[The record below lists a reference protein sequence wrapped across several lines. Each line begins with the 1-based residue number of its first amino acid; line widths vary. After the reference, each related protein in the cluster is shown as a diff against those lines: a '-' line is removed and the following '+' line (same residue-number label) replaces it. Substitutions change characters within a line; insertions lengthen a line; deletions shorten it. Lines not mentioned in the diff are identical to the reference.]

1 VRILAS
7 YSEGR
12 AHQHLLPAWLAGNAV
27 PNLPTAEPQF
37 WTGTSSIVWSVFAR
51 VNNATYALLG
61 GTTPAPV
68 PGASTNATVVS
79 GSYTSTNSIFVLQ
92 AGGVTFTL
100 DFFSPVSPKNYVR
113 QSMPFSYLTVT
124 ANASTASVVQIYSDI
139 DGSWAYPGPAKT
151 SSYTT
156 SGTAG
161 VYQVQLATP
170 STYGE
175 ATDMALWGQAVYAT
189 ASDSSP
195 FTYQAGD
202 PATVRGQFVSS
213 GTLTGVTPAWTYGA
227 VTGFSH
233 QLGSF
238 SGSKSV
244 QFAVGFVREQAINYL
259 GAPHTG
265 YYRSKYAN
273 TVDAVVGFFADYS
286 AALAESKNL
295 HAAVIGAATSTVNA
309 QYADIISLSVRQ
321 AFGGTDLVI
330 PESSLDTSKARMFMK
345 EISSDGNVNTLDV
358 IFPAYPIFRLVNPEY
373 LRMQLEPLLS
383 YMQAGLWPHNYAVH
397 DLGSNYPNATGHNLG
412 NAEFM
417 PLESTGD
424 LIMLTLAYQQASG
437 NTAFAKTYQ
446 TLLTGYANYLSAN
459 GTYPILQFSTNDVL
473 GQLVNQTNLAIK
485 SAVGLTAFGA
495 LYGISSYTSA
505 GVAMAN
511 KISTLGLGLGQSGS
525 SQFYNLQYGSNT
537 WFMGFNLVADYWLG
551 LSTFPSSAN
560 AMQSAIYGGTGRQA
574 AGVPLD
580 GAVAFGKTD
589 WQMWSASA
597 SSTATRNQM
606 VADLHAYISN
616 GINTAPL
623 SDRYLTQAS
632 GSNPAGTY
640 DSVRNRPT
648 VGGHFGLLMKNPSAF
663 TSLLG

>member
-1 VRILAS
+1 V
-7 YSEGR
+7 
-12 AHQHLLPAWLAGNAV
+12 
-27 PNLPTAEPQF
+27 PQF
-37 WTGTSSIVWSVFAR
+37 WTGSDSIVWGVFAR

-68 PGASTNATVVS
+68 QGISTNATVVS
-79 GSYTSTNSIFVLQ
+79 GSYTSTNSVFVLK

-100 DFFSPVSPKNYVR
+100 DFFSPVSPKDYVR

-124 ANASTASVVQIYSDI
+124 ADVSTKSTIQIYSDI
-139 DGSWAYPGPAKT
+139 DGSWAHPGPAK
-151 SSYTT
+151 SWSYEQ
-156 SGTAG
+156 SGAAG
-161 VYQVQLATP
+161 VYQIELANQALY
-170 STYGE
+170 SE
-175 ATDMALWGQAVYAT
+175 ERDMALWGQAVLAT
-189 ASDSSP
+189 TPSSGST
-195 FTYQAGD
+195 FTHQAGSA
-202 PATVRGQFVSS
+202 ATVRGQFVSN
-213 GTLTGVTPAWTYGA
+213 GALTGATPDWTSGA
-227 VTGFSH
+227 VSGFSH
-233 QLGSF
+233 QLGTF

-244 QFAVGFVREQAINYL
+244 QFAVGYVREQAVNYL
-259 GAPHTG
+259 DAPHTG

-273 TVDAVVGFFADYS
+273 TVDAVVGFFADYP
-286 AALAESKNL
+286 AALAESKTL
-295 HAAVIGAATSTVNA
+295 HAAVVGAATSTVNA
-309 QYADIISLSVRQ
+309 QYADILSLSVRQ

-437 NTAFAKTYQ
+437 NTAFAKPYES
-446 TLLTGYANYLSAN
+446 LLKGYADYLQAN
-459 GTYPILQFSTNDVL
+459 GQSPILQFSTNDVL
-473 GQLVNQTNLAIK
+473 GQLVGQTNLVIK

-495 LYGISSYTSA
+495 LYGDDSYTSA
-505 GVAMAN
+505 GVAMA
-511 KISTLGLGLGQSGS
+511 KKLSTVGQGLGQSGS
-525 SQFYNLQYGSNT
+525 TQFFNLQLGSNT
-537 WFMGFNLVADYWLG
+537 WFMDFNLVADYWLG
-551 LSTFPSSAN
+551 LNTFPPSAN
-560 AMQSAIYGGTGRQA
+560 TMQSELYGGMGRQA
-574 AGVPLD
+574 GGVPLD
-580 GAVAFGKTD
+580 GKVSFGKTD

-616 GINTAPL
+616 GLNTAPL

-632 GSNPAGTY
+632 GSSPAGTY